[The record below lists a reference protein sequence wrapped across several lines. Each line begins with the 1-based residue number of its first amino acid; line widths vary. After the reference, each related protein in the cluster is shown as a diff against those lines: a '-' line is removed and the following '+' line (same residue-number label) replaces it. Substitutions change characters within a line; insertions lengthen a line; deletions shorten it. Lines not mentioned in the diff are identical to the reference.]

1 MHHFEVDI
9 QPRLSDFDLYGHLN
23 NTHYASYTEVAM
35 YDVLVNGL
43 GFDRTQY
50 APISRQL
57 SFEFER
63 PIRFGQ
69 PISVQTEITQF
80 SDSRITAEHRF
91 VLASQPDKVFATAK
105 RTMVLVSL
113 ADGKPAAIPEAIL
126 KTFAA
131 KCAAMNRA
139 ESVTA

>member
-50 APISRQL
+50 SSISRQL
-57 SFEFER
+57 NFEFES

-69 PISVQTEITQF
+69 PISVQAAITQF
-80 SDSRITAEHRF
+80 SDSRITSEHS
-91 VLASQPDKVFATAK
+91 L
-105 RTMVLVSL
+105 VLVRQKNK
-113 ADGKPAAIPEAIL
+113 D
-126 KTFAA
+126 
-131 KCAAMNRA
+131 
-139 ESVTA
+139 